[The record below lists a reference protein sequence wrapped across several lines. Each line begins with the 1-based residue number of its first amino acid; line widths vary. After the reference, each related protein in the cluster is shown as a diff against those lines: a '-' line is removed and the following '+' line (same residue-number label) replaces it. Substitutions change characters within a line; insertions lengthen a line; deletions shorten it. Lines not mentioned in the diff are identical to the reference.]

1 MNKILILSYL
11 KMPEIGLSLLLDRD
25 FNKVCDI
32 EREIE
37 FKWIKEKRCSCVS
50 TLKAGRVLD
59 CEHINK
65 EIKEKTEEIRK
76 RIKMKNAVSLYR
88 ELYKIQFGQN
98 NSGFLSS

>member
-1 MNKILILSYL
+1 MDKQQIASYFQ
-11 KMPEIGLSLLLDRD
+11 MPEARLSLLLDMD

-37 FKWIKEKRCSCVS
+37 SKWIKEKKCSCVNN
-50 TLKAGRVLD
+50 LKAGRVLD

-76 RIKMKNAVSLYR
+76 KIKIKNAVSLYK